1 MYYCFRVCFKWWWY
15 NERLTCWKIANGLA
29 SAQKYPNA
37 YVAVTG
43 GGTAKNNPNA
53 TEADQMAAW
62 MIANGLDENRLI
74 VENKSKSTVQNAQFT
89 KCFRKVPNFSCGDI
103 RQLFLRFYW

>member
-1 MYYCFRVCFKWWWY
+1 MLK
-15 NERLTCWKIANGLA
+15 NI
-29 SAQKYPNA
+29 QIA

-74 VENKSKSTVQNAQFT
+74 VEN
-89 KCFRKVPNFSCGDI
+89 
-103 RQLFLRFYW
+103 